1 MPERMTAEEYR
12 KLVAAPKRRRKYR
25 NTPIEYG
32 GRMYASKAQAAQ
44 AKDRDLEVK
53 AGLIRGWLP
62 EVSFPIPGT
71 NRRMRLD
78 ELVVTLDGKLRL
90 GDVKGGIIT
99 KDWQLK
105 REILERHLG
114 IPIDIIRRTR

>member
-1 MPERMTAEEYR
+1 MPERMSAEEYR
-12 KLVAAPKRRRKYR
+12 KLVAAPKRQRKYR
-25 NTPIEYG
+25 NTPTEYG
-32 GRMYASKAQAAQ
+32 GRMYPSKAQAVQ
-44 AKDRDLEVK
+44 ARVRDLEVK